1 MNNII
6 ECHSLCF
13 SYTEGSNQ
21 TSILS
26 NLRLDV
32 KLGESIAILGPSGCG
47 KSTLLNLIA
56 GLDTPSSGDVL
67 INNSNITKLNEQD
80 RTDLRANTFG
90 FVYQFHHLLKDFSS
104 VYNVA
109 MPLLIKGID
118 KESAIAQSEK
128 LLTRVGLE
136 NRLNHKPSELS
147 GGERQRVAI
156 ARAMVVEPDCLLA
169 DEPTGNL
176 DAKNAKDVLE
186 LILEL
191 DENNTSSLVIVT
203 HDQDIAKKM
212 NRTLTLSNQQLIE
225 GETEST
231 RINFHSLE

>member
-6 ECHSLCF
+6 ECRSLCF
-13 SYTEGSNQ
+13 SYIEGDNQ

-26 NLRLDV
+26 NLMLDV
-32 KLGESIAILGPSGCG
+32 KSGESIAIVGPSGCG

-67 INNSNITKLNEQD
+67 INNSDITKLNEQD
-80 RTDLRANTFG
+80 RTELRANTFG
-90 FVYQFHHLLKDFSS
+90 FVYQFPHLLNDFSS

-109 MPLLIKGID
+109 MPLLIKGVD
-118 KESAIAQSEK
+118 KEGAIAQSEK
-128 LLTRVGLE
+128 LLTKVGLE
-136 NRLNHKPSELS
+136 NRLSHKPSELS

-176 DAKNAKDVLE
+176 DSKNAKDVLE

-191 DENNTSSLVIVT
+191 NENDTSSLVIVT

-225 GETEST
+225 
-231 RINFHSLE
+231 RRN

>member
-6 ECHSLCF
+6 KCRSLCF
-13 SYTEGSNQ
+13 SYIEGDNQ

-26 NLRLDV
+26 NLMLDV
-32 KLGESIAILGPSGCG
+32 KPGESIAILGPSGCG

-67 INNSNITKLNEQD
+67 INDSNIAKLNEQD
-80 RTDLRANTFG
+80 RTELRANTFG
-90 FVYQFHHLLKDFSS
+90 FVYQFHHLLNDFSS

-109 MPLLIKGID
+109 MPLLIKGVD

-136 NRLNHKPSELS
+136 NRLSHKPSELS
-147 GGERQRVAI
+147 GGERQRIAI

-191 DENNTSSLVIVT
+191 NENSTSSLVIVT

-225 GETEST
+225 T
-231 RINFHSLE
+231 

>member
-6 ECHSLCF
+6 ECRSLCF

-32 KLGESIAILGPSGCG
+32 KSGESIAILGPSGCG

-80 RTDLRANTFG
+80 RTELRANTFG
-90 FVYQFHHLLKDFSS
+90 FVYQFHHLLNDFSS
-104 VYNVA
+104 LYNVA
-109 MPLLIKGID
+109 LPLLIMGVDKGG
-118 KESAIAQSEK
+118 A
-128 LLTRVGLE
+128 LLKSKKILTKVGLE
-136 NRLNHKPSELS
+136 NRLNHNPSELS

-156 ARAMVVEPDCLLA
+156 ARAMITEPTCLLA

-176 DAKNAKDVLE
+176 DAANAKDVLE
-186 LILEL
+186 LIIEL
-191 DENNTSSLVIVT
+191 NTDKTTALLIVT
-203 HDQDIAKKM
+203 HDLSIANKM
-212 NRTLTLSNQQLIE
+212 SRKLTLTN
-225 GETEST
+225 GE
-231 RINFHSLE
+231 INET